1 MAKKLYKFTRPDNPF
16 TVKVVEDITIKTNTL
31 LGTFRDFTN
40 EEKREYRRND
50 ISSRLAAAVMK
61 AHKKFKEN
69 DRCSFTS
76 YADMFI
82 VSEVKHYIRDNAR
95 VIEQERVTVS
105 CDKRVDGD
113 DGDAPSF
120 VAGMSDPRERFENG
134 VDRMDFAIILKVLRR
149 QNRLYA
155 RVFSLRRKGYKLSEI
170 APIIGVP
177 EWELYDII
185 WPATKEAVKRI
196 YDFGL

>member
-1 MAKKLYKFTRPDNPF
+1 MAKIHKFARPSNPF

-31 LGTFRDFTN
+31 LGTFKDFTN

-50 ISSRLAAAVMK
+50 ISSRLAGAVMK
-61 AHKKFKEN
+61 AHRKFKPN
-69 DRCSFTS
+69 DRCSYET
-76 YADMFI
+76 YVDMFI
-82 VSEVKHYIRDNAR
+82 VSEVKHYVRDNAR

-120 VAGMSDPRERFENG
+120 VAGMSNPRDYVAESI
-134 VDRMDFAIILKVLRR
+134 DRLDFANIITMLKRE
-149 QNRLYA
+149 NRLYA
-155 RVFSLRRKGYKLSEI
+155 RIFSLRRKGYKLSEI
-170 APIIGVP
+170 APLIGVP
-177 EWELYDII
+177 EWELYDIL

-196 YDFGL
+196 YDFQR